1 MAASNASAGKSLS
14 LKDLDPTSGRVLPD
28 DILGRIFHYL
38 DINALVQSI
47 RVCKHW
53 KSLVEDH
60 LYEHLFHKRPAF
72 FPVPHGNSRGN
83 WKNLYHKY
91 FLLHLNTDWKPDVK
105 HSEPADNKGMYM
117 PLPGVPDQPT
127 PNPSPLPSDFEW
139 FEYTQEE
146 IMNCDLN
153 NTSETDPLHA
163 LFLFL
168 DQNTVEDEDGIFR
181 LHHTKYQL
189 RRLMLSSLP
198 HPHVF
203 LAVRVKQSRRLCGFI
218 SATPTVIRSYSK
230 TFEAFTVQQLTVHK
244 KLRGKKLARLIVREL
259 VRRIQLKAP
268 HIQQAVFAL
277 GVDMPFNCVSEARIW
292 HRPLNARKLV
302 DLQYLLASE
311 QESQLPRK
319 ERTPEL
325 TLMTEADLESTW
337 RLTCSYLERFPFA
350 PTLTLSEFGNKYFPK
365 EKEVYSYVMKQG
377 DTVTDF
383 VCFFVLRQRALSAN
397 EVVTSAFVEFCIG
410 SNAAKRKL
418 LLEDVLIV
426 AKQDGL
432 DQVQCID
439 IMDHSEFLEQLG
451 FHQGSGRMV
460 YYLHNWVVGG
470 KLDRKSWA
478 NTLL

>member
-1 MAASNASAGKSLS
+1 
-14 LKDLDPTSGRVLPD
+14 LPQ
-28 DILGRIFHYL
+28 
-38 DINALVQSI
+38 N
-47 RVCKHW
+47 
-53 KSLVEDH
+53 
-60 LYEHLFHKRPAF
+60 
-72 FPVPHGNSRGN
+72 NTRGN

-91 FLLHLNTDWKPDVK
+91 FLIHLNTDWKPEVK
-105 HSEPADNKGMYM
+105 HAEPADNKGLYM

-127 PNPSPLPSDFEW
+127 PQSSPLPGDFEW
-139 FEYTQEE
+139 FEYTQDE
-146 IMNCDLN
+146 IMNCDLE

-163 LFLFL
+163 LYLFL

-244 KLRGKKLARLIVREL
+244 KLRGKKLARLVRIFLYLYFSIFKTFNTRFFPLVWQIVREL
-259 VRRIQLKAP
+259 ARRIQLKAP

-302 DLQYLLASE
+302 DLQYLLASD
-311 QESQLPRK
+311 QESQLARK

-325 TLMTEADLESTW
+325 TLMTEADLESAW

-365 EKEVYSYVMKQG
+365 EKEVYSYVMKSG

-397 EVVTSAFVEFCIG
+397 DVVTSAFVEFCIG
-410 SNAAKRKL
+410 GGAARRKL

-426 AKQDGL
+426 AKQEGL

-439 IMDHSEFLEQLG
+439 IMDHSEFLETLG

-460 YYLHNWVVGG
+460 YYLHNWIVGG